1 MVLKPNRPFVFEGL
15 TLPDDDEIKPMGH
28 NAMAHALKAV
38 KPGYTPHGLRSSFRD
53 WVGEETEYPRE
64 LAEHALAHT
73 LGDDS
78 ERAYRRM
85 KAVEHQATHGSVG
98 PLCRRRVNRGSY
110 GSRRAKPASLL
121 DGRSANDEKAL
132 LSNEAFF
139 MPDVVDA
146 LLAGNR

>member
-1 MVLKPNRPFVFEGL
+1 MKNNEEHTVPLAPRAVEILRMVLKPNRPFVFEGVNL
-15 TLPDDDEIKPMGH
+15 TNDDDIRPLGH

-78 ERAYRRM
+78 ERSYRRM
-85 KAVEHQATHGSVG
+85 KAVE
-98 PLCRRRVNRGSY
+98 RRRPS
-110 GSRRAKPASLL
+110 
-121 DGRSANDEKAL
+121 
-132 LSNEAFF
+132 
-139 MPDVVDA
+139 
-146 LLAGNR
+146 